1 MEEKLSLMETKIPQ
15 EQQELVDARIQQLQC
30 SIAALLAE
38 NEMFERFISRLDPQG
53 LLLTPPESLGDT
65 RTTQL
70 ERVGQRWGRRSQCN
84 LPDGLLQLTLDQ
96 KLSIAQREVA
106 EVIKEKE
113 KHKDTFEKIKDNYKA
128 SLKETEQQRADIR
141 SAKNELEDRLVKPM
155 VKMSN
160 MRGPEKVLQYIRSKG
175 TQCETLKLKIQALKV
190 QEKRLQQQ
198 LQEKRDMGKAGHEDI
213 FTEYSE
219 PIMDINLGELRVK
232 LLQAQR
238 VLNSHKEMLQG
249 VTQESIELSSDI
261 TRRKEMLE
269 KMEEDMLRAEEER
282 LKAEGLNKQ
291 LRHQMSEH
299 QAPDVAQ
306 YMHVKDEHK
315 KLQQSVHTWQ
325 RKVGI
330 AEMTSKTKSRSKP
343 RGTPVNSADVGTLKL
358 PQIAQDGRV

>member
-160 MRGPEKVLQYIRSKG
+160 MRGPEKVLQYIRSKQG

-238 VLNSHKEMLQG
+238 VLNSHK
-249 VTQESIELSSDI
+249 
-261 TRRKEMLE
+261 
-269 KMEEDMLRAEEER
+269 ER